1 MTKEELQQHL
11 FRLNLA
17 PDEAATL
24 LGVALRT
31 LRRWLVDGEAIPG
44 PAEQAV
50 LAWVRLHDAH
60 LPWRPDTASI
70 LSDDARQIALHRVH
84 AVEQA
89 AMLKRVEDRG
99 GPKVGWEVDLR
110 TNTATLG
117 PLRVSFYRLQNGG
130 FSLANYRRSDGDPDP
145 IRDAEMIDDAAYCI
159 AKALKKLDP
168 SFGPVTVFSQDGTAK
183 NRTAKQRSQDFDNV
197 GAALRYVC
205 HNLGATGFHDPF
217 ITTKSPTELLWD
229 PHELKREC
237 ARLNSAPHVLTTLAA
252 YIKANASMFVRNGP
266 NMLSPADTSRREKSI
281 QDVAA
286 QIEDL
291 AQKANS
297 QPVHYPEFDRLLGHL
312 HGFGFFPPM
321 EHISEVSRA
330 LEHR

>member
-1 MTKEELQQHL
+1 MTKDELQQHL

-70 LSDDARQIALHRVH
+70 LNDDERQIALHRVH

-99 GPKVGWEVDLR
+99 GPKLSWEVDLR
-110 TNTATLG
+110 NNTAVLG

-130 FSLANYRRSDGDPDP
+130 FSLASYRRSDEHPDP
-145 IRDAEMIDDAAYCI
+145 VRDAEMIDDAAYCI

-168 SFGPVTVFSQDGTAK
+168 AFGPVTVFSQDGTAK
-183 NRTAKQRSQDFDNV
+183 NRTAKQQLQDFKTLAD
-197 GAALRYVC
+197 ALQYVC
-205 HNLGATGFHDPF
+205 RNLGTPGFHDPF

-237 ARLNSAPHVLTTLAA
+237 ARLGSAPQVLAALAA
-252 YIKANASMFVRNGP
+252 YVKTNARFFVRHGP
-266 NMLSPADTSRREKSI
+266 NMLSTAETSRREQSI
-281 QDVAA
+281 QEVAS
-286 QIEDL
+286 QIDDL
-291 AQKANS
+291 AKKAGD
-297 QPVHYPEFDRLLGHL
+297 QIVHYPEFDRLLGQL
-312 HGFGFFPPM
+312 HTLGFFPPM
-321 EHISEVSRA
+321 EHISDVSRA